1 MRLIRSLTLLL
12 SLLALQL
19 SSVARADDLYQVE
32 MILIRQNAVP
42 SFNTQPAPENWAA
55 GAPRLSAQDER
66 RTSLDDIANKLAASP
81 DYSVLLHKAWQQA
94 LGSEPTTIAI
104 SSGQEQ
110 FGQHPIEGTLG
121 LALGRFTD
129 VDAQFWVN
137 QFDSNGMIVASE
149 RLKQSS
155 RTKNGELNF
164 IDNGHLALLLKVTP
178 LNAPP
183 KTAAPL
189 GLPD

>member
-1 MRLIRSLTLLL
+1 MRLIRSLTVLL

-19 SSVARADDLYQVE
+19 SSVAFADNLYQVE
-32 MILIRQNAVP
+32 MILVRQNAVP

-55 GAPRLSAQDER
+55 GAPRVTAQNER
-66 RTSLDDIANKLAASP
+66 RTQLDEIAEKLAASP
-81 DYSVLLHKAWQQA
+81 DYSVLLHKAWQQE
-94 LGSEPTTIAI
+94 LGSAPSKVSI

-110 FGQHPIEGTLG
+110 FGQYPIEGTLS

-137 QFDSNGMIVASE
+137 QFDGNGMITASE
-149 RLKQSS
+149 RLKQVS

-178 LNAPP
+178 LNAPA
-183 KTAAPL
+183 KAAAPL
-189 GLPD
+189 GIPD